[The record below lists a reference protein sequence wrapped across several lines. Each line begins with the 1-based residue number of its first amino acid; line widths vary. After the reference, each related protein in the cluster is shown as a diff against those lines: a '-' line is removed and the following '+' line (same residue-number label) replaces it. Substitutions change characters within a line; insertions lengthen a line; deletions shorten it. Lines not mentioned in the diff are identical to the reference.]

1 MKIRRIADYFP
12 SSAAT
17 SQTQPVAE
25 QEVAPEAQA
34 VTGEAVRIS
43 RSARAGDEAGAST
56 GGRSEKVARLAEAV
70 RSGSYRP
77 DSKVVA
83 EAVYKELF

>member
-12 SSAAT
+12 SAAAAT
-17 SQTQPVAE
+17 QTPSVAE
-25 QEVAPEAQA
+25 QEVTPEAQA
-34 VTGEAVRIS
+34 QTGEAVRIS
-43 RSARAGDEAGAST
+43 RSSQNSDGTGATT

-83 EAVYKELF
+83 EALYKELF